1 MGEPMD
7 MEKKLCCAEEE
18 EEISL
23 IELMVQLLSGW
34 KKILLLALLFALLLG
49 GYRGVKGLRERSAQ
63 GGTAEAEEKYQTDL
77 AAYEAQ
83 KTMLEGQI
91 ANVSESIRQKTA
103 YSEGSALMRLDPY
116 NYAAASVVY
125 YIDAHYTVD
134 PNATMQPTDPT
145 SRLVRAYETGLQ
157 QADFYQYM
165 ADALSGSLTAADLQ
179 ELVTV
184 QAEADTAILSINVAA
199 ENLSQAE
206 TIEQAVQQY
215 VEALQSEISGKVADH
230 GLQLLSSSSSSS
242 AFSYGMQDDGAAAAE
257 EANAVTLKAPV
268 NSVAEKQQAF
278 EDSQTQL
285 SQRLTDLRK
294 QESSLEAPEA
304 ASSGKGLKL
313 AVLKFVLIGLV
324 LGAFLGCGWITLDML
339 LGDRFC
345 DEEELQQRYGLPLL
359 GSLRRFPEKGLMNR
373 LCAMLAGDQSRQSD
387 MTALA
392 AFAQANV
399 AASLRSKK
407 TGTAEAPVLLTG
419 SQCEKLS
426 ALSAALQA
434 KSGTDSYRLCGD
446 ILRDP
451 AAVAMLQ
458 PGTRLVICEEKGCAS
473 RQTILNE
480 LRKLRSLGCDV
491 LGIISL

>member
-49 GYRGVKGLRERSAQ
+49 GYRGAKGLQERSAQ
-63 GGTAEAEEKYQTDL
+63 GGSAEAEEKYQTEL

-83 KTMLEGQI
+83 RTMLGGQI
-91 ANVSESIRQKTA
+91 ADVSESIRQNND
-103 YSEGSALMRLDPY
+103 YRESSALMQLDPH
-116 NYAAASVVY
+116 NYAGASIVY
-125 YIDAHYTVD
+125 YINAGYTVD
-134 PNATMQPTDPT
+134 PNTTVQTTDPT
-145 SRLVRAYETGLQ
+145 ASLVRAYETGLQ
-157 QADFYQYM
+157 QADFYQYL
-165 ADALSGSLTAADLQ
+165 ADALEGALTTANLQ

-184 QAEADTAILSINVAA
+184 RAEADTAILSINVAA

-230 GLQLLSSSSSSS
+230 ELQLLSSSSSSS

-304 ASSGKGLKL
+304 ASSGQGLKL

>member
-7 MEKKLCCAEEE
+7 MEKQLCCAEEE

-23 IELMVQLLSGW
+23 VELMVQLLSGW

-49 GYRGVKGLRERSAQ
+49 GYRGAKGLQERSAQ
-63 GGTAEAEEKYQTDL
+63 GGTAEAEEKYQTEL
-77 AAYEAQ
+77 AAYESQ

-91 ANVSESIRQKTA
+91 ADVSESIRQNND
-103 YSEGSALMRLDPY
+103 YRESSVLMQLDPH
-116 NYAAASVVY
+116 NYAGASIVY
-125 YIDAHYTVD
+125 YIDAGYTVD
-134 PNATMQPTDPT
+134 PNTTVQTTDPT
-145 SRLVRAYETGLQ
+145 ASLVRAYETGLQ

-184 QAEADTAILSINVAA
+184 QAEVDTAILGINAAA
-199 ENLSQAE
+199 ESLSQAE

-230 GLQLLSSSSSSS
+230 ELQLLSSSSSS
-242 AFSYGMQDDGAAAAE
+242 AFSYRMQDAAEAAE
-257 EANAVTLKAPV
+257 EANAVTLKVPV

-285 SQRLTDLRK
+285 NQRLTDLQK

-304 ASSGKGLKL
+304 EGSGQGMKR

-359 GSLRRFPEKGLMNR
+359 GSLRRFPERGLMNR
-373 LCAMLAGDQSRQSD
+373 LCATLAGDQSRQSD
-387 MTALA
+387 LTALA
-392 AFAQANV
+392 DFAEANV

-407 TGTAEAPVLLTG
+407 TGTEETPVLLAG
-419 SQCEKLS
+419 SQGEKLS
-426 ALSAALQA
+426 ALSVALQA
-434 KSGTDSYRLCGD
+434 KSGTENYRLCGD

-458 PGTRLVICEEKGCAS
+458 PGTRLVICEEKGSAS

>member
-49 GYRGVKGLRERSAQ
+49 GYRGVKGLQERSAQ

-165 ADALSGSLTAADLQ
+165 ADALGGSLAAADLQ

>member
-49 GYRGVKGLRERSAQ
+49 GYRGAKGLQERSAQ
-63 GGTAEAEEKYQTDL
+63 GGSAEAEEKYQTEL

-83 KTMLEGQI
+83 RTMLGGQI
-91 ANVSESIRQKTA
+91 ADVSESIRQNND
-103 YSEGSALMRLDPY
+103 YRESSALMQLDPH
-116 NYAAASVVY
+116 NYAGASIVY
-125 YIDAHYTVD
+125 YINAGYTVD
-134 PNATMQPTDPT
+134 PNTTVQTTDPT
-145 SRLVRAYETGLQ
+145 ASLVRAYETGLQ
-157 QADFYQYM
+157 QADFYQYL
-165 ADALSGSLTAADLQ
+165 ADALEGALTTANLQ

-184 QAEADTAILSINVAA
+184 RAEADTAILSINAAA

-230 GLQLLSSSSSSS
+230 ELQLLSSSSSSS

-257 EANAVTLKAPV
+257 EANAVTLKTPV

-304 ASSGKGLKL
+304 ASSGQGLKL

-324 LGAFLGCGWITLDML
+324 VGAFLGCGWITLDML

-373 LCAMLAGDQSRQSD
+373 LCATLAGDQSRQSD
-387 MTALA
+387 LTALA
-392 AFAQANV
+392 DFAHANV
-399 AASLRSKK
+399 AASLRNRK
-407 TGTAEAPVLLTG
+407 TGTAEAPVLLAG
-419 SQCEKLS
+419 SRGEKLS
-426 ALSAALQA
+426 ALNAALQT
-434 KSGTDSYRLCGD
+434 KSGTENYRLCGD

-473 RQTILNE
+473 RQTVLNE

>member
-49 GYRGVKGLRERSAQ
+49 GYRGAKGLQERSAQ
-63 GGTAEAEEKYQTDL
+63 GGSAEAEEKYQTEL

-83 KTMLEGQI
+83 RTMLGGQI
-91 ANVSESIRQKTA
+91 ADVSESIRQNND
-103 YSEGSALMRLDPY
+103 YRESSALMQLDPH
-116 NYAAASVVY
+116 NYAGASIVY
-125 YIDAHYTVD
+125 YINAGYTVD
-134 PNATMQPTDPT
+134 PNTTVQTTDPT
-145 SRLVRAYETGLQ
+145 ASLVRAYETGLQ
-157 QADFYQYM
+157 QADFYQYL
-165 ADALSGSLTAADLQ
+165 ADALEGALTTANLQ

-184 QAEADTAILSINVAA
+184 RAEADTAILSINVAA

-206 TIEQAVQQY
+206 GIEQAVRQY
-215 VEALQSEISGKVADH
+215 VESQQSSIGEKIAAHDLK
-230 GLQLLSSSSSSS
+230 LLTSSTSSHWVRNGSR
-242 AFSYGMQDDGAAAAE
+242 QEAAE
-257 EANAVTLKAPV
+257 DDNAAVLNAMGNP
-268 NSVAEKQQAF
+268 VAEQQQEF
-278 EDSQTQL
+278 TNTLTQL
-285 SQRLTDLRK
+285 NQQLEDLRN
-294 QESSLEAPEA
+294 QESALEEPEA
-304 ASSGKGLKL
+304 EESGQGLKL

-324 LGAFLGCGWITLDML
+324 VGAFLGCGWITLDML

-373 LCAMLAGDQSRQSD
+373 LCATLAGDQSRQSD
-387 MTALA
+387 LTALA
-392 AFAQANV
+392 DFAHANV
-399 AASLRSKK
+399 AASLRNRK
-407 TGTAEAPVLLTG
+407 TGTAEAPVLLAG
-419 SQCEKLS
+419 SRGEKLS
-426 ALSAALQA
+426 ALNAALQT
-434 KSGTDSYRLCGD
+434 KSGTENYRLCGD

-458 PGTRLVICEEKGCAS
+458 PGTRLVICEEKGSAS

>member
-49 GYRGVKGLRERSAQ
+49 GYRGVKGLQERSAQ

-165 ADALSGSLTAADLQ
+165 ADALGGSLAAADLQ

-230 GLQLLSSSSSSS
+230 GLQLLSSSSSS